1 MKMKFLLLLSLMFT
15 SLSVFS
21 QKAENKSNPYGIWT
35 GLNVKPQ
42 DADYIRG
49 RFIWRKWCDL
59 EAERGKWTWE
69 VVEARIKQAVDAGK
83 YVGLVFYAGPD
94 SPAWIYDNGVPKVVC
109 PDKVNVRGGSHKSR
123 FPHFPYYLDSNYR
136 RFWFDYIRATAEWV
150 DNLPNKYREKF
161 CLYRQLKVL
170 PMMKARIKESLTKR
184 STDFVM
190 NMEMVSFGSI

>member
-59 EAERGKWTWE
+59 RQREENGLGRLL
-69 VVEARIKQAVDAGK
+69 KQ
-83 YVGLVFYAGPD
+83 
-94 SPAWIYDNGVPKVVC
+94 
-109 PDKVNVRGGSHKSR
+109 
-123 FPHFPYYLDSNYR
+123 
-136 RFWFDYIRATAEWV
+136 
-150 DNLPNKYREKF
+150 
-161 CLYRQLKVL
+161 
-170 PMMKARIKESLTKR
+170 ESSKP
-184 STDFVM
+184 
-190 NMEMVSFGSI
+190 